1 MRLFIFLVLGLVFKT
16 VAQENYIATVKDAY
30 LNLATDARAAGVA
43 DIGVAT
49 STDAFSQYWNP
60 AKYIFSDKKSEI
72 GVTQFTNLNSNIKQV
87 NFSFYNNIDNRNA
100 YAIGIRNYTTSLQQF
115 DDFGNAFGSQEVAID
130 GSYALRLSDVFAM
143 SVTGRFIAL
152 KGKTPLSYS
161 YSGSDSVGLYGID
174 VAGYY
179 TSNEVAFK
187 KINGRWRA
195 GFNFSNLRGKSEYD
209 NTDVEIYA
217 PSLFKAGAGFD
228 FIVDYDRQL
237 AITAE
242 YKMLLDSYTEFENGQ
257 KLDFGLEGSVLA
269 FGFEFTYR
277 EKLIL
282 RTGYSQGIDRQTDTF
297 GALGVGFRSNYAY
310 IDVAV
315 LIGVS
320 TEENL
325 ARENLRISLSL
336 NLREL
341 LSISLEAP

>member
-1 MRLFIFLVLGLVFKT
+1 MRIFIFFTFLFLFKS
-16 VAQENYIATVKDAY
+16 VAQEGNINTVKDAY
-30 LNLATDARAAGVA
+30 LNMATDARAAGVA

-49 STDAFSQYWNP
+49 STDAFSHYWNP

-72 GVTQFTNLNSNIKQV
+72 GVTQFTNLKDGNNDIKQV

-100 YAIGIRNYTTSLQQF
+100 YAIGIRNYATSSSQF
-115 DDFGNAFGSQEVAID
+115 DEFGTDFGTQEVAID

-152 KGKTPLSYS
+152 KGKTPLT
-161 YSGSDSVGLYGID
+161 SGGSVGLYGID

-179 TSNEVAFK
+179 TSNEVAYK

-195 GFNFSNLRGKSEYD
+195 GFNFSNLRGKSTYD

-217 PSLFKAGAGFD
+217 PSLFKVGAGFD
-228 FIVDYDRQL
+228 FLIDHDRQL
-237 AITAE
+237 AVTAE
-242 YKMLLDSYTEFENGQ
+242 YKMLLDSYTELENGQ
-257 KLDFGLEGSVLA
+257 KLSFGLEGSILA
-269 FGFEFTYR
+269 LGFEFTYR

-282 RTGYSQGIDRQTDTF
+282 RTGYSQGINRQTDTF
-297 GALGVGFRSNYAY
+297 GALGVGFRSKYTY
-310 IDVAV
+310 IDAAV
-315 LIGVS
+315 LLGIS
-320 TEENL
+320 EKENL

-341 LSISLEAP
+341 LSISFEAP